1 MSAADEVV
9 GDDEGGDEGSDD
21 KGGGGDESGDGVV
34 EVGVGVVEEGDV
46 DDAEQVAPGEPGG
59 HHRLLTGGPPKQS
72 GKPPCRK

>member
-34 EVGVGVVEEGDV
+34 EEGEGGV
-46 DDAEQVAPGEPGG
+46 DDAEQVAPGKPGG
-59 HHRLLTGGPPKQS
+59 HHRLLTGEPPKQS